1 MSNRDPAE
9 YRAFRKCFADL
20 AVGIS
25 DPGWLAVQLYSRE
38 LIGRELRTEA
48 QKSAIEER
56 VKIVKLL
63 AAVEDQILTNPATK
77 FRELLVV
84 LQNEPS
90 LHHLATKLENTYR
103 ELSGP
108 RPSSRK
114 LCTSSK
120 LNSVS
125 LYVLFVIQKFAE

>member
-9 YRAFRKCFADL
+9 CRAFRKCFSVLAD
-20 AVGIS
+20 GIS
-25 DPGWLAVQLYSRE
+25 DPGWLALQLYSRE
-38 LIGRELRTEA
+38 LIGREARTEA
-48 QKSAIEER
+48 QKSAVEER
-56 VKIVKLL
+56 VKIEKLL
-63 AAVEDQILTNPATK
+63 SAVEDQILTSPATK
-77 FRELLVV
+77 FREFLDV
-84 LQNEPS
+84 LQSEPS
-90 LHHLATKLENTYR
+90 LHHLATILENTYR